1 MIKIWN
7 VNDRRFARYGNVI
20 KDIDCSDLLE
30 VLKQTPCPP
39 DVEYVASLDKLEETK
54 AARELGE
61 IFFGG
66 IPVEVGYCNGHNRSL
81 NALEYHRNSELIIA
95 ATDAILLLGD
105 IHDISDTYTYDT
117 SLAEAFLLPAGTA
130 AELYSTTLHY
140 APCSAGPGGF
150 RTAIILPRGTN
161 ASLKH
166 KPEAKGEAALLFAV
180 NKWLIAHEEAGIEG
194 AHAGLIGEN
203 IHL

>member
-1 MIKIWN
+1 
-7 VNDRRFARYGNVI
+7 
-20 KDIDCSDLLE
+20 LLE
-30 VLKQTPCPP
+30 VLKQTPCPQ
-39 DVEYVASLDKLEETK
+39 DVEYVASLDKLEKTK
-54 AARELGE
+54 AAMELGE

-66 IPVEVGYCNGHNRSL
+66 MPVEAGYCNGHNRSL
-81 NALEYHRNSELIIA
+81 NALEYHRNSELIVA
-95 ATDAILLLGD
+95 ATDVILLLGD
-105 IHDISDTYTYDT
+105 IHDISNTYTYDT
-117 SLAEAFLLPAGTA
+117 SLVEAFLLPAGTA

-150 RTAIILPRGTN
+150 RTGIVLPRGTN
-161 ASLKH
+161 GSLKH

-194 AHAGLIGEN
+194 AYVGLTGEN